1 MDGVPKIQ
9 VSILEN
15 MKYSFSDLRMPPS
28 HLKLCLLTFHTSL
41 LSTQILTINVAR
53 CLLAYQDSRN
63 LSIAYLSR
71 YDGTTTTGK
80 GNTAAGIRPLFSLG
94 SLSKL

>member
-1 MDGVPKIQ
+1 MDGVPKML

-41 LSTQILTINVAR
+41 LSIQILTINLAR
-53 CLLAYQDSRN
+53 CLLAYQDSRSFS
-63 LSIAYLSR
+63 LAYLSSS
-71 YDGTTTTGK
+71 DGATTTGK
-80 GNTAAGIRPLFSLG
+80 GNTAAGIRITAFLFGVL
-94 SLSKL
+94 K